1 MNQPPNIPTDAAAG
15 ATCHAGSQPR
25 AATPQWRRPPG
36 VAPGTWDYVNERTIA
51 NHYDAFVADTP
62 LCRLDQAI
70 LSSVYPGTDRREV
83 VLDLGCGSGRA
94 AIPLA
99 KRGYQVIAIDLSQA
113 MLAVIQSKWSDCDLA
128 GRSGCLLP
136 LRANLV
142 QLDGL
147 ADRSADHAVCLFS
160 TFGMIEGRA
169 NRQQMLRHVSRI
181 VRPGGSLLVHV
192 HHRWAA
198 LRERGGC
205 RELARSWWRSRFNS
219 ACEFGDATYAY
230 RGIAEM
236 YMHRFSKR
244 ELLSDLTKARWQ
256 LESLWPLSIEG
267 AEIARRWTIPGGYLV
282 HATLRPSD

>member
-1 MNQPPNIPTDAAAG
+1 
-15 ATCHAGSQPR
+15 
-25 AATPQWRRPPG
+25 
-36 VAPGTWDYVNERTIA
+36 VAPGTWDYVHERSIA

-62 LCRLDQAI
+62 LCRLDQSI
-70 LSSVYPGTDRREV
+70 LSGVFPGPDRPEV

-99 KRGYQVIAIDLSQA
+99 TRGYQVIAIDLSQA
-113 MLAVIQSKWSDCDLA
+113 MLEVTRRKWSACDLA
-128 GRSGCLLP
+128 GKAGRLLP

-169 NRQQMLRHVSRI
+169 NRQQMLRHLSRI

-205 RELARSWWRSRFNS
+205 RNLFRSWLRSTFNS
-219 ACEFGDATYAY
+219 GRDFGDATYAY

-244 ELLSDLTKARWQ
+244 ELLSDLTKSRWR
-256 LESLWPLSIEG
+256 LESLWPVSIDG
-267 AEIARRWTIPGGYLV
+267 AEIASRWTIPGGYLA
-282 HATLRPSD
+282 HASLRPSD